1 MNKNDKIIAAFL
13 VSLGIFTA
21 TQAVQYIA
29 TLSTK
34 EKGQIAATAKKS
46 DGRIIL
52 CSGVDTFNSP
62 VDGSGQESNTDG
74 SKKA

>member
-1 MNKNDKIIAAFL
+1 MNKNDKIIVAFL

-46 DGRIIL
+46 DGRVIL
-52 CSGVDTFNSP
+52 CSGVDSFNSP
-62 VDGSGQESNTDG
+62 VEGGGRQRNT
-74 SKKA
+74 